1 MIKLNYFNDEIGKII
16 VIFIISPII
25 LFKAYLF
32 NDTTLGLLGIL
43 LFIYDFYWLYNYKK
57 HKDNKNTFL
66 PEDDDEDTSIK
77 NIIDDNGYPE
87 SKNIDEDEKLEE
99 EVSE

>member
-25 LFKAYLF
+25 LFKAYVF

-57 HKDNKNTFL
+57 HKDNKNIFL
-66 PEDDDEDTSIK
+66 AKDDDEGTSTEHL
-77 NIIDDNGYPE
+77 IDDNDYPE
-87 SKNIDEDEKLEE
+87 STKSDEDEKLKK